1 MSPTRHSNPATA
13 SPAYYNTAKEQ
24 VNNLKTIFM
33 MMIEVLKGEM
43 INFLKEIKEKRMEKL
58 EAINK
63 PLEKCQD
70 SQEKSNKLVKE
81 TTQDIKSNKK
91 V

>member
-1 MSPTRHSNPATA
+1 
-13 SPAYYNTAKEQ
+13 
-24 VNNLKTIFM
+24 
-33 MMIEVLKGEM
+33 MIEVLKGEM